1 MPQTDYLSPEQA
13 RAEDHRIDY
22 RSDLFTLGIIFYE
35 MLTGT
40 RPSPGHTPADVRLQI
55 ASASVVPPQDLQP
68 AIPSVL
74 SQLCCNMLHSR
85 VSDRCLSAA
94 DVAGLLQ
101 TWLHS
106 SPQSGSAV
114 EFIPAPTGL
123 APFDDT
129 ATANYPLLLSGPRN
143 QDGLPLQISRWK
155 SLIENSAADQTFS
168 VAVFSGAPG
177 TGKTSFLQAGLLPR
191 LDPDILSG
199 VDSHD
204 Q

>member
-1 MPQTDYLSPEQA
+1 
-13 RAEDHRIDY
+13 
-22 RSDLFTLGIIFYE
+22 
-35 MLTGT
+35 
-40 RPSPGHTPADVRLQI
+40 
-55 ASASVVPPQDLQP
+55 
-68 AIPSVL
+68 
-74 SQLCCNMLHSR
+74 MLHSR

-168 VAVFSGAPG
+168 VA
-177 TGKTSFLQAGLLPR
+177 
-191 LDPDILSG
+191 
-199 VDSHD
+199 
-204 Q
+204 

>member
-1 MPQTDYLSPEQA
+1 SAQLLLNCTTALPQTDYLSPEQA

-40 RPSPGHTPADVRLQI
+40 RPFQGHTPADVRPQI

-94 DVAGLLQ
+94 DV
-101 TWLHS
+101 
-106 SPQSGSAV
+106 
-114 EFIPAPTGL
+114 
-123 APFDDT
+123 
-129 ATANYPLLLSGPRN
+129 
-143 QDGLPLQISRWK
+143 
-155 SLIENSAADQTFS
+155 
-168 VAVFSGAPG
+168 
-177 TGKTSFLQAGLLPR
+177 
-191 LDPDILSG
+191 
-199 VDSHD
+199 
-204 Q
+204 